1 MFHICKRQH
10 QERLVGERIVKGGYA
25 RPDKMEASHKT
36 HQPHIKVGKDEEK
49 KEFHIC
55 KRFAA
60 RIIHHAQQT
69 TAQTRCITSNML
81 TPWGS

>member
-1 MFHICKRQH
+1 
-10 QERLVGERIVKGGYA
+10 
-25 RPDKMEASHKT
+25 MEASHKT

-49 KEFHIC
+49 KKFHIC
-55 KRFAA
+55 KRFVA

-81 TPWGS
+81 TPLQCDGDHKCCFDIMT